1 MTDNSPNDALAEQ
14 LVQFA
19 ESGNQQRVQLKNGQ
33 VIQGWVMEITE
44 HSLQISSGYSDS
56 KSSAEPWIAFD
67 QLDLEQLY
75 YWDTKQDQWLN
86 FAIQP

>member
-1 MTDNSPNDALAEQ
+1 MTDITPNDALAEQ

-33 VIQGWVMEITE
+33 VIQGWVMEITD

-56 KSSAEPWIAFD
+56 KSSAEPWIEFD

-75 YWDTKQDQWLN
+75 YWDIKQDQWLN
-86 FAIQP
+86 FAIQA

>member
-1 MTDNSPNDALAEQ
+1 MTDNTPNEALAEQ

-33 VIQGWVMEITE
+33 VIQGWVMEITD

-67 QLDLEQLY
+67 QLDLAQLY
-75 YWDTKQDQWLN
+75 YWDIKQDQWLN
-86 FAIQP
+86 FAITA

>member
-56 KSSAEPWIAFD
+56 KSSAEPWITFD

>member
-56 KSSAEPWIAFD
+56 KSSAEPWIAFE

>member
-33 VIQGWVMEITE
+33 IIQGWMMEITE

>member
-75 YWDTKQDQWLN
+75 YWDVKQDQWLN

>member
-1 MTDNSPNDALAEQ
+1 MTDNSPNDLLAEQ

-56 KSSAEPWIAFD
+56 KSSAEPWIAFE